1 MPKIH
6 KQNPS
11 IKLIVS
17 GNKILPYNKN
27 FLINAGFVTK
37 SKFLQYLKGASLFV
51 NPMQITFGVQTKTLH
66 ALALGKTIITPNQ
79 GMAGVK
85 INSNFN
91 NVFVCT
97 DNDDFSKK
105 ILLKLKSKKINK
117 KVSEYYSKLYSMKN
131 IVNKFFTQH
140 NLLN

>member
-1 MPKIH
+1 MPKIN
-6 KQNPS
+6 KQNSS

-17 GNKILPYNKN
+17 GNKFLPFRKN
-27 FLINAGFVTK
+27 FLINAGFVSK
-37 SKFLQYLKGASLFV
+37 SKFLKYLKGASLFV

-66 ALALGKTIITPNQ
+66 ALALGKTIITTNQ
-79 GMAGVK
+79 GVAGVK

-91 NVFVCT
+91 NVFICI
-97 DNDDFSKK
+97 DNDEFTKK